1 MQNEQDLF
9 LDVSNIVLY
18 DRATGGKCYNC
29 YITIKRYIELLS
41 EVSNKSNEFQRRI
54 INIKKSLI
62 YQKLIRDLA
71 KGTVIPT
78 LSLFIDGTNEI
89 TMNTIIKPEDVQVL
103 DGLQRTNCIM
113 YAFNLLSR
121 KENDKLEILKNVEC
135 ISEEEFLN
143 LPIRLEIWVDLTIN
157 GILYKMISL
166 NAGQTPMDLDH
177 QLEVLELPLKRE
189 LKDKFDIDVY
199 TKDQSTI
206 RKKEYGFNIN
216 TLVEGVIA
224 YNTES
229 ISPRKQA
236 SAISMLD
243 NIDINKNRTEST
255 ILKTDFVTEDL
266 VWVISKLHK
275 AQIDKYNIDY
285 MESYKGILSEN
296 DVFFIPF
303 MAALGKA
310 RRQLSSID
318 FNKKKESLLEATIS
332 ENDPWN
338 LMIYDEISKN
348 IKTNIGIKRRKLV
361 YGTFLLYFTTPINT
375 IDWNS
380 GNNLTV

>member
-1 MQNEQDLF
+1 MTDKSELF
-9 LDVSNIVLY
+9 LDVNNIVLK
-18 DRATGGKCYNC
+18 DKATGGKCYNC
-29 YITIKRYIELLS
+29 YITVEKYINL
-41 EVSNKSNEFQRRI
+41 VSNVYNKSNEFQRRI

-71 KGTVIPT
+71 KGVVIPT
-78 LSLFIDGTNEI
+78 ISLFIDGLTEVKKNSE
-89 TMNTIIKPEDVQVL
+89 IKPEDVKVL
-103 DGLQRTNCIM
+103 DGLQRTHCIM
-113 YAFNLLSR
+113 YAYNLLHGN
-121 KENDKLEILKNVEC
+121 EEDKLEILKNTEC
-135 ISEEEFLN
+135 ISEEEFLQI
-143 LPIRLEIWVDLTIN
+143 PIRLEIWVDLTIN

-166 NAGQTPMDLDH
+166 NAGQTPMDLEH

-189 LKDKFDIDVY
+189 LKDKFSIDVY
-199 TKDQSTI
+199 TKDQNKG
-206 RKKEYGFNIN
+206 RKENYGFSIT

-229 ISPRKQA
+229 ISPKKQA

-243 NIDINKNRTEST
+243 NIDISNNTRESS

-266 VWVISKLHK
+266 VWVIDKLHK
-275 AQIDKYNIDY
+275 AQIDAYDNDY

-310 RRQLSSID
+310 RRQLTED
-318 FNKKKESLLEATIS
+318 EFNKKKESLLEITLKN
-332 ENDPWN
+332 NDPWR
-338 LMIYDEISKN
+338 LTIYDDISKK
-348 IKTNIGIKRRKLV
+348 IKTNIGLKRRKLV
-361 YGTFLLYFTTPINT
+361 YGTFLLYFTTPVST

-380 GNNLTV
+380 GINLTV